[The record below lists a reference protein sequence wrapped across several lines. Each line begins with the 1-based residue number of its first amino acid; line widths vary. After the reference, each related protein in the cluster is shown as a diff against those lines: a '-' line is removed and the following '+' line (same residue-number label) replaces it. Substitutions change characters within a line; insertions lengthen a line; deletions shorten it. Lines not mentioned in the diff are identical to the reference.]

1 MRNAEKSLV
10 PKAGEI
16 ELIMRCPT
24 LSELPAPPRDKTGWP
39 WTEESLQ
46 LPDAMP
52 DSSPWPKVSIVTP
65 SFNQARFIEET
76 IRSVLLQGYPNL
88 EYIVVDGGSSDGSI
102 EIIRKY
108 EPWLTYWVS
117 EPDKGQADAINK
129 GFDRCTGEIL
139 AWLNSD
145 DIYTPNAVACVV
157 RYFAEHSQCNIIYGE
172 AWYIDENGYRLRPI
186 RYVTEMIQKRCILN
200 GNIVAQPAAFW
211 RRHLWL
217 TIGKLDTH
225 LTWGLDWEFF
235 IRAYFHTELN
245 YVPEFL
251 ASCRLHK
258 NMKSL
263 MTVEARHAEIARISR
278 QYGGWW
284 QPTNIAYQVT
294 RPWHLFNRTTPK
306 WPSSIKKPI
315 RLALLAPLIVLS
327 RLFPGTFTFMS

>member
-1 MRNAEKSLV
+1 
-10 PKAGEI
+10 
-16 ELIMRCPT
+16 MRCPT
-24 LSELPAPPRDKTGWP
+24 LSELPTPPGGKKGWP

-46 LPDAMP
+46 LPEAMP

-76 IRSVLLQGYPNL
+76 IRSALLQGYPNL

-102 EIIRKY
+102 DIIRKY

-145 DIYTPNAVACVV
+145 DIYASNAMACVV
-157 RYFAEHSQCNIIYGE
+157 RYFAEHSQRNIIYGE
-172 AWYIDENGYRLRPI
+172 AWYIDENGCRLRPI
-186 RYVTEMIQKRCILN
+186 RYVKETIQKKCILN
-200 GNIVAQPAAFW
+200 ANVIAQPAAFW
-211 RRHLWL
+211 RRNLWL
-217 TIGKLDTH
+217 AIGKLDTH

-235 IRAYFHTELN
+235 IRAYLHTELN

-258 NMKSL
+258 AMKSL
-263 MTVEARHAEIARISR
+263 MTVEARHAELARISR
-278 QYGGWW
+278 QYGEWW

-294 RPWHLFNRTTPK
+294 RPWHLFDRTTPK

-327 RLFPGTFTFMS
+327 RLCPRTFTFMS